1 MSALATVDATAVT
14 TLVAALATVATAVFT
29 LAGRAKDQGLGSVLV
44 LDGKRERG
52 RDCVLRETTSRANV

>member
-29 LAGRAKDQGLGSVLV
+29 TAGTAKDQSLGSVLV
-44 LDGKRERG
+44 LDEQR
-52 RDCVLRETTSRANV
+52 